1 MHNQVPREELI
12 AIVFF
17 AMFFMF
23 IGAVGGYWGRAV
35 SSRDKF
41 LVATAIK
48 AFTEADLKQ
57 QQINQIIN
65 EGSKDLKKGEK
76 P

>member
-1 MHNQVPREELI
+1 MHNRIPREETI

-23 IGAVGGYWGRAV
+23 IGAAGGYSARAI

-65 EGSKDLKKGEK
+65 EGSKDLKGAKK
-76 P
+76 